1 MCIYI
6 YIYILRALPGA
17 AGPPFWTPWLA
28 ERRSCIHLRLE
39 HSAVAVVI
47 FFFSFSS
54 PDCFSVYF
62 FGSAFCLVSV
72 THGSNAFA
80 ASVALVL
87 ILLRMM
93 FCFLSD
99 DVFLHII
106 VFFCFV
112 DGMMASARLCC
123 TSSSSDLRCSCRS
136 RICHNRFTML
146 RSWSYGF
153 PLKNLQRDG

>member
-1 MCIYI
+1 MPPAPLSGPLGLPKDGPVYI
-6 YIYILRALPGA
+6 FGWNTRPSL
-17 AGPPFWTPWLA
+17 
-28 ERRSCIHLRLE
+28 S
-39 HSAVAVVI
+39 
-47 FFFSFSS
+47 FFFLSFSS
-54 PDCFSVYF
+54 SPVCFSVYF

-72 THGSNAFA
+72 THGSSAFA

-99 DVFLHII
+99 DVFLHIM